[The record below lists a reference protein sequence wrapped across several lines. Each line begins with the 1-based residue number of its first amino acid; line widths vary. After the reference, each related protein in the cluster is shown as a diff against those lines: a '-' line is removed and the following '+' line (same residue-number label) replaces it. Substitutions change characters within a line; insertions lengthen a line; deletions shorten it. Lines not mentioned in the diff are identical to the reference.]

1 MCCIFLHENLW
12 FLVYIYNCTSYIF
25 FFSLF
30 PKVRN
35 KRKNKVSAP
44 SEIFFCKQLLGE
56 GGVSYLDLTSDVVI
70 GEEGRGGVYKT
81 QVQVGV
87 GRVERREERV
97 GILDLVG
104 I

>member
-1 MCCIFLHENLW
+1 M
-12 FLVYIYNCTSYIF
+12 
-25 FFSLF
+25 
-30 PKVRN
+30 
-35 KRKNKVSAP
+35 
-44 SEIFFCKQLLGE
+44 
-56 GGVSYLDLTSDVVI
+56 DLTSDVVI

-104 I
+104 IYYLLCEATDVGDIIIIGRLLDRG

>member
-1 MCCIFLHENLW
+1 M
-12 FLVYIYNCTSYIF
+12 
-25 FFSLF
+25 
-30 PKVRN
+30 
-35 KRKNKVSAP
+35 
-44 SEIFFCKQLLGE
+44 
-56 GGVSYLDLTSDVVI
+56 DLTSDVVI

-87 GRVERREERV
+87 GRVERGEERV

>member
-1 MCCIFLHENLW
+1 MW
-12 FLVYIYNCTSYIF
+12 
-25 FFSLF
+25 
-30 PKVRN
+30 
-35 KRKNKVSAP
+35 
-44 SEIFFCKQLLGE
+44 
-56 GGVSYLDLTSDVVI
+56 VSYLDLTSDVVI

-87 GRVERREERV
+87 GWVERGEEGV